1 MEQAISLTI
10 EEYRKARFV
19 RRKIL
24 QHKRRFRNK
33 RHQQQ
38 GIGGPSVIFSHPN
51 RSPNDTVTSP
61 LIPTNKRQSNV
72 QSNRR
77 SLQSSSPSA
86 QDFSPL
92 PMPPSPMLTSH
103 NLMDCSAKF
112 INTPSTI
119 HSQRFETPKITDFN
133 TYSNS
138 VTPTS
143 NTFNGTKLTGCSI
156 NKENSS
162 STNPISKRMSQVAK
176 NNTPLANI
184 TSNYVNRHREPA
196 ANQTTG
202 FSKKNTRPG
211 VFGKARTH
219 LSSLNVNLAN
229 KFNES
234 ATSHTNNPTYVAT
247 QVDIP
252 FDHPIGNKRTQA
264 NISSPHEELQTSD
277 HTDSS
282 DVDEFENQSDSES
295 DDDVTMSAVTD
306 PLSGEPL
313 GINGYFVL
321 RLPKYTYLSFFFLL

>member
-1 MEQAISLTI
+1 
-10 EEYRKARFV
+10 
-19 RRKIL
+19 
-24 QHKRRFRNK
+24 
-33 RHQQQ
+33 
-38 GIGGPSVIFSHPN
+38 
-51 RSPNDTVTSP
+51 
-61 LIPTNKRQSNV
+61 
-72 QSNRR
+72 
-77 SLQSSSPSA
+77 
-86 QDFSPL
+86 
-92 PMPPSPMLTSH
+92 
-103 NLMDCSAKF
+103 MDCSAKF

-196 ANQTTG
+196 ANKTTG
-202 FSKKNTRPG
+202 VSNKITRPA

-219 LSSLNVNLAN
+219 LRSLNVNLAN

-234 ATSHTNNPTYVAT
+234 ATTHTNNPTHVAT

-282 DVDEFENQSDSES
+282 DMDEFENQSNSES

-321 RLPKYTYLSFFFLL
+321 RLPKYTYLSFFFFYSDGFLIFHHLYC